1 MQNQHEIQLASSIL
15 GPHMNINKAMN
26 DLEHSM
32 NNLEGNIGLF
42 HEGNIAAYRVIA
54 VQLWLLLCDE
64 PLVPRVLQDVK
75 LHPLQGYITKERDE
89 ELKKK
94 SGHSIK
100 EGLVFQ
106 MPAMVSFNGKGG
118 SRIEMLFDERRQPIE
133 LEEWLDQDLFNQ
145 KITIR
150 QLIKSVRHKEAAHS
164 DKDYDE
170 TLKFSKSIKLV
181 NEDIHIK
188 FIVAIGEYILKI
200 LKNEISKR
208 GTNVT

>member
-1 MQNQHEIQLASSIL
+1 
-15 GPHMNINKAMN
+15 MNIYKAID
-26 DLEHSM
+26 DLKHSI
-32 NNLEGNIGLF
+32 NILEGNIRLF
-42 HEGNIAAYRVIA
+42 HQGNVSVYRVIA
-54 VQLWLLLCDE
+54 GQLLLLLCDGKNS
-64 PLVPRVLQDVK
+64 LVPRVFQNVK
-75 LHPLQGYITKERDE
+75 LHPLRGYITKEEDE
-89 ELKKK
+89 EWERK

-118 SRIEMLFDERRQPIE
+118 SRIEALFDERRQPIE

-170 TLKFSKSIKLV
+170 TLKFTKSIKLV

-188 FIVAIGEYILKI
+188 FIVAIGEYILSVLKI
-200 LKNEISKR
+200 ASQR
-208 GTNVT
+208 GTTNVA